1 MRDVPVV
8 TDAEIVRAAEIL
20 RGGGL
25 VAFPT
30 ETVYGLGA
38 DAGNEAAVRRI
49 FSAKQR
55 PADHPLIVHL
65 PDASHLPRWAAAVPE
80 TAARLAA
87 AFWPG
92 PLTLVLKRAAGVLDA
107 VTGGQDTVGLR
118 VPFHPLAL
126 DLLRAF
132 GGGIAAPSANR
143 FGRLSP
149 TSAAHV
155 RAELGDAVDLIL
167 DGGACEVGIEST
179 IVDVSGALPRLLR
192 PGGVGL
198 DALAEVIGRE
208 ILPAGAD
215 APRAPGRLAAHYAP
229 RTAMVLVDAGGL
241 EEAVRSHLRSGRRVA
256 VFARQPAPPLAG
268 VIPARAPHSAAAYA
282 RVMYRALRELDET
295 GADVL
300 LVEQVPDE
308 PAWLAVRDRLA
319 RAASRDLADDE
330 P

>member
-1 MRDVPVV
+1 MRDAPLA
-8 TDAEIVRAAEIL
+8 TDHAITRAVAIL
-20 RGGGL
+20 RRGGL

-38 DAGNEAAVRRI
+38 DASNEAAVRRI
-49 FSAKQR
+49 FAVKRR
-55 PADHPLIVHL
+55 PADHPVIVHI
-65 PDASHLPRWAAAVPE
+65 PDANHLLHWAAAVSEP
-80 TAARLAA
+80 AARLAA

-92 PLTLVLKRAAGVLDA
+92 PLTLVLRRADGVLDA

-155 RAELGDAVDLIL
+155 CAELGDEVDLVL
-167 DGGACEVGIEST
+167 DGGLCEVGIEST
-179 IVDVSGALPRLLR
+179 IVDVSGPLPRLLR
-192 PGGVGL
+192 PGGIGP
-198 DALAEVIGRE
+198 AAIAEVIGRE

-229 RTAMVLVDAGGL
+229 RTALTLVDSAGFA
-241 EEAVRSHLRSGRRVA
+241 EAVQAQLRAGRRVA
-256 VFARQPAPPLAG
+256 VFGRQAVSPAPGVVALRAPNTAADYARAMYGALRTLDEAG
-268 VIPARAPHSAAAYA
+268 V
-282 RVMYRALRELDET
+282 
-295 GADVL
+295 DVI
-300 LVEQVPDE
+300 LVEAVPDAPE
-308 PAWLAVRDRLA
+308 WLAVRDRLA
-319 RAASRDLADDE
+319 RAARRDLADDE